1 MALPPSGFEE
11 AGLSSCAIV
20 GGSSISLGKRFTAAA
35 DGVKLVSAGE
45 AEASSA
51 GEQLAKE

>member
-1 MALPPSGFEE
+1 MALPPSGSEE
-11 AGLSSCAIV
+11 AGLTSCAIV
-20 GGSSISLGKRFTAAA
+20 GGSSISLGNLFTVPAN
-35 DGVKLVSAGE
+35 GMKMMSAGE

>member
-1 MALPPSGFEE
+1 L
-11 AGLSSCAIV
+11 LST
-20 GGSSISLGKRFTAAA
+20 GPLLTISP
-35 DGVKLVSAGE
+35 VGE

>member
-11 AGLSSCAIV
+11 AGLASCAIV